1 MGLLLD
7 SFWRAVAYCLHP
19 RVILLSLLPL
29 VVMGSL
35 GLGMA
40 WLGWERAI
48 DAVTAFLTSAGID
61 DRVWSALQ
69 SMGGAARV
77 KAVLAPLI
85 VIFLSI
91 PVIVVLSLLA
101 VAFIVTPSVVRLVAQ
116 RRFPALERKQ
126 GGSLLGSV
134 LWSLGSAALALL
146 ALVVSVPLW
155 FLPPLVLILPPL
167 IWGWLTYRV
176 MAYDALADH
185 ASRDERIA
193 ILRLHRPWL
202 IGMGVLSGFLG
213 AAPGLIW
220 ATGALFAV
228 ALLVFLIPIAVWI
241 YTLVFAFSSLW
252 FTHYAL
258 SALQQMRAGAPASDP
273 GAMTASPGGPAV
285 SSPEPI
291 AWRDE
296 SAERPPLPPPA

>member
-1 MGLLLD
+1 MGLFLD

-29 VVMGSL
+29 ALMASL
-35 GLGMA
+35 SLGMA
-40 WLGWERAI
+40 WFGWERAI
-48 DAVTAFLTSAGID
+48 DAVTGQLTAAGID

-69 SMGGAARV
+69 TLGGADRV

-85 VIFLSI
+85 VIFLAI
-91 PVIVVLSLLA
+91 PLVVVLSLLA
-101 VAFIVTPSVVRLVAQ
+101 VAFILTPSVVRLIAD
-116 RRFPALERKQ
+116 RRFPHLERKQ

-134 LWSLGSAALALL
+134 LWSLGSEALALL
-146 ALVVSVPLW
+146 ALLVSLPLW

-176 MAYDALADH
+176 MAYDALAEH
-185 ASRDERIA
+185 ASREERVE
-193 ILRLHRPWL
+193 ILRQHRPWL
-202 IGMGVLSGFLG
+202 IGMGVLAGYLG
-213 AAPGLIW
+213 AAPGLVW
-220 ATGALFAV
+220 ATGAIFAV
-228 ALLVFLIPIAVWI
+228 AFLVVLIPVAVWI

-258 SALQQMRAGAPASDP
+258 AALQQLRAGAVTDAPGFAPASP
-273 GAMTASPGGPAV
+273 PAAAALG
-285 SSPEPI
+285 PEPI

-296 SAERPPLPPPA
+296 SSDRPPLPPPG